1 MSTIVSNGMTENK
14 FKSPEDI
21 LEEYKPLNSIPY
33 SELKIGNK
41 YRFVIDNYQVE
52 GILIRKKSELNIG
65 FELTKKPANNLVS
78 KTYFAYTKTYIN
90 NVQLVNAKSYRFE
103 RDTYSDDES
112 CSDCEDC
119 DDCDN

>member
-1 MSTIVSNGMTENK
+1 MSTIVSNDMNMNK
-14 FKSPEDI
+14 SKSPEEI
-21 LEEYKPLNSIPY
+21 LEEYKPLNSIAY

-41 YRFVIDNYQVE
+41 YSFTVGNDQVE
-52 GILIRKKSELNIG
+52 GILIRNKSRLNIG

-78 KTYFAYTKTYIN
+78 KTYCAYTKTYIN
-90 NVQLVNAKSYRFE
+90 DVQPVNAKSYRFE

-119 DDCDN
+119 NDCDN

>member
-1 MSTIVSNGMTENK
+1 MSRIVSNGMAENK
-14 FKSPEDI
+14 SKSPEEI

-33 SELKIGNK
+33 SELIIGKK
-41 YRFVIDNYQVE
+41 YSFTVGNDQVE
-52 GILIRKKSELNIG
+52 GILIRNKSRLNIG

-90 NVQLVNAKSYRFE
+90 NVQPVNAKSYKFE